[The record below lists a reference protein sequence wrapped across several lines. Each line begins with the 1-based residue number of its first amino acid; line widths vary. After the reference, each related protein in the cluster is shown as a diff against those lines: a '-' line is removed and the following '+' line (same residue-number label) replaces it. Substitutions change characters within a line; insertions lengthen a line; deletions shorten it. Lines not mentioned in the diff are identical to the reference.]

1 MDFIKKIHLGIQ
13 SLIHWALLKL
23 LYKNRATMHAINSIR
38 GKFHDLN

>member
-23 LYKNRATMHAINSIR
+23 LYKIGQPCMRLILLEENFM
-38 GKFHDLN
+38 LN